1 MLGLKPGPCAHEGCT
16 TKLYERIFKTKV
28 KWVSFWHCHG
38 MPLSKHAACNRMGGW
53 GWGGGGEPKAV
64 SEWEH
69 ERGRQTDRQSMEET
83 GRREARETREV
94 RRARG

>member
-1 MLGLKPGPCAHEGCT
+1 
-16 TKLYERIFKTKV
+16 
-28 KWVSFWHCHG
+28 
-38 MPLSKHAACNRMGGW
+38 MPLSKHAACNRMV